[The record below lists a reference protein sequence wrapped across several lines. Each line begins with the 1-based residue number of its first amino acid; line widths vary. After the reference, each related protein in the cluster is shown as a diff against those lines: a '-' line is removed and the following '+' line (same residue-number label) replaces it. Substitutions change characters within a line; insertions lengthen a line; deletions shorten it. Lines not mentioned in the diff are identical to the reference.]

1 MSGTQRELDWARGG
15 KYCQKFSTIFF
26 LFSGQRPL
34 LAFLTFDY
42 GISTVFPVW
51 LDRSCLIHLFDR
63 HNIYLSNTS
72 IFIGNCWGSYPSDQ
86 ASVHNLES
94 LKLDE
99 NGTKLSFREAYSY
112 QIGWICGK
120 VPKRKGGN
128 FQSKNLY
135 CRFWVLQTGPFDHEI
150 DTKKIIQG
158 WGYIFSTIVLRKI
171 RMVLISGNHV
181 HTFHTICPSYLL
193 AYM

>member
-120 VPKRKGGN
+120 VTKGGVIFN
-128 FQSKNLY
+128 PKIYIADFGFFKQGLLIMKLIQKKLFRVEGIFFQQLY
-135 CRFWVLQTGPFDHEI
+135 
-150 DTKKIIQG
+150 
-158 WGYIFSTIVLRKI
+158 
-171 RMVLISGNHV
+171 
-181 HTFHTICPSYLL
+181 
-193 AYM
+193 